1 MKLKAPR
8 KIEITRKPK
17 SKTRRLAVVPPK
29 KK

>member
-17 SKTRRLAVVPPK
+17 SKTRRVVVVPK
-29 KK
+29 KKS